1 MHGRLES
8 VIRNCSVFVLNRTRE
23 CSEHREC
30 SNQCSWS
37 PGRSSEKGIPST
49 RLSGRLFFASENRVH
64 SEMPHFGQI
73 HAAFWLLKNQQKS
86 TEILSKILNGRKNY
100 KQKWRWTFMKRCI
113 LLWTLPETAIAEP
126 FALFC
131 IIIFSAVG
139 RTFVLGTVATFELFT
154 EVEIG
159 LNLLWRYLESV
170 LCRLVWFWSRLI
182 LLCSFSLFSR
192 DVLPLFYAKIQLNR
206 G

>member
-1 MHGRLES
+1 M
-8 VIRNCSVFVLNRTRE
+8 I
-23 CSEHREC
+23 
-30 SNQCSWS
+30 
-37 PGRSSEKGIPST
+37 
-49 RLSGRLFFASENRVH
+49 
-64 SEMPHFGQI
+64 
-73 HAAFWLLKNQQKS
+73 
-86 TEILSKILNGRKNY
+86 NY

-131 IIIFSAVG
+131 MIIFSAVG

-182 LLCSFSLFSR
+182 LLCSFSLFFSR
-192 DVLPLFYAKIQLNR
+192 CVAPFLRKNTTEQGIVPSRQLWPEAWSGRNKSSVESS
-206 G
+206 GSLQNIWLHFWTYD